1 MTSRERLLRSFGT
14 LPSLSFVMLTGLL
27 LILWIA
33 GGASRADVGGQ
44 IVVRSFAWLSIV
56 SALWLGHWKWSGR
69 LPVVAL
75 FFIAI
80 LALTLLQL
88 VPLPP
93 AVWTALPGHAFLG
106 DAAIIIG
113 QPQPWRPIAIVPGAA
128 WNAAASL
135 VVPGAMLLLAMQ
147 VDEQER
153 ARLQAVLLI
162 LVVCSTIVGLLQ
174 FSGAGF
180 NNPLINSTPGQVSGT
195 FANRNHFALFIA
207 MGCVLAPAWA
217 FQGGRRPHWRGP
229 VALGLVLLFTLS
241 ILASG
246 SRAGMILGFI
256 ALGMGFLLTLR
267 PLRRE
272 LRRYSRWVAPA
283 LLTAIIAV
291 IVGFVLLSFSADR
304 AESISRAIAI
314 KGDEDMRTR
323 GLPTVL
329 AMLRSFFPVGSGFGG
344 FDPLFRIQEPDNLLK
359 LTYFNHAHD
368 DFLEIVMDGGVLG
381 AFLIAAALLWWGIAS
396 IRAWQMDGDGLETR
410 LGSALLLLVFVASA
424 FDYPARTPMMMAIIT
439 LGALWLDGGRKLS
452 ARLALPA
459 DSQPL

>member
-1 MTSRERLLRSFGT
+1 MTSHGRRLRPFGT
-14 LPSLSFVMLTGLL
+14 LPSLSFAMLVGLL
-27 LILWIA
+27 LILWVA
-33 GGASRADVGGQ
+33 GGASRADVAGQ

-56 SALWLGHWKWSGR
+56 SALLLGHWKWSGR
-69 LPVVAL
+69 LPAVAW
-75 FFIAI
+75 FFIAT
-80 LALTLLQL
+80 LALALLQL

-93 AVWTALPGHAFLG
+93 AVWSALPGHAFLG
-106 DAAIIIG
+106 DAAIIVS

-128 WNAAASL
+128 WNATASL

-180 NNPLINSTPGQVSGT
+180 NNPLVNGTPGQVSGT

-246 SRAGMILGFI
+246 SRAGMILGLI
-256 ALGMGFLLTLR
+256 ALGMGLLLTLR

-272 LRRYSRWVAPA
+272 LRRYPRWVAPA
-283 LLTAIIAV
+283 LLTAVIAV
-291 IVGFVLLSFSADR
+291 IVGFVLLSFAADR
-304 AESISRAIAI
+304 AASISRAIAI
-314 KGDEDMRTR
+314 EGDKDMRTR

-344 FDPLFRIQEPDNLLK
+344 FDPMFRIHEPYNLLK

-381 AFLIAAALLWWGIAS
+381 ALLIAAALLWWGIAS
-396 IRAWQMDGDGLETR
+396 IRAWKMDGDGLETR
-410 LGSALLLLVFVASA
+410 LGSALLLLVFVASV
-424 FDYPARTPMMMAIIT
+424 FDYPARTPMMMATIT
-439 LGALWLDGGRKLS
+439 LGALWLDGGRKPS
-452 ARLALPA
+452 ARLPLPA